1 MVNSCAPEDEKKL
14 EYTKEVVKRT
24 DITML
29 TRKKKGQKTMI
40 HLTLLRKLKIDQQ
53 ELHYKPRLNQSVPE
67 GKAIPILLAA
77 PIV

>member
-1 MVNSCAPEDEKKL
+1 
-14 EYTKEVVKRT
+14 
-24 DITML
+24 ML